1 MKHLARK
8 ADAWI
13 VQAGTI
19 ATRGSHGAHAMRR
32 AAGSTWK
39 KGNVRWKHSMKSSG
53 VQVVASLG
61 TRSRA
66 LIMPGGM
73 GFPFWGS
80 GAMSEK
86 SASIL
91 AKLPPI
97 CVQTTVTRALVS
109 MWLEPSAELVQQA
122 VCASELSR
130 LPPQSLIP
138 RCLFTGV
145 K

>member
-1 MKHLARK
+1 MSRFSFRGPCM
-8 ADAWI
+8 AWGYSLPPVCNNMI
-13 VQAGTI
+13 PSN
-19 ATRGSHGAHAMRR
+19 TRFRTSTALMPRSGKQRDISSITYVRGDSR
-32 AAGSTWK
+32 AAELAPVLGSYWK
-39 KGNVRWKHSMKSSG
+39 SLNSQTSPC
-53 VQVVASLG
+53 ASLG

-66 LIMPGGM
+66 LIIPGGM

-109 MWLEPSAELVQQA
+109 MWLEPSAELV
-122 VCASELSR
+122 
-130 LPPQSLIP
+130 
-138 RCLFTGV
+138 
-145 K
+145 